1 MIPAVWLMQRKNKMH
16 TYRKK
21 TIVILHSLLML
32 FFLIFLFGY
41 VQLKREVA
49 ILNIGLSYYAEDM
62 LILILSFFSMV
73 KIVYEIYNV
82 EHHREYERRVKKR

>member
-1 MIPAVWLMQRKNKMH
+1 MV
-16 TYRKK
+16 
-21 TIVILHSLLML
+21 

-41 VQLKREVA
+41 VQLKRKVA

-73 KIVYEIYNV
+73 KIVYELYNV
-82 EHHREYERRVKKR
+82 EHHHEYEGRMKKR

>member
-1 MIPAVWLMQRKNKMH
+1 MH

-21 TIVILHSLLML
+21 TIVILHFLLMV

-73 KIVYEIYNV
+73 KIVYELYNV
-82 EHHREYERRVKKR
+82 EHHHEYESRMKKK

>member
-1 MIPAVWLMQRKNKMH
+1 MH

-21 TIVILHSLLML
+21 TITILHSLLLL

-49 ILNIGLSYYAEDM
+49 ILNLGLSYYVEDM
-62 LILILSFFSMV
+62 LIILLSFLSMARV
-73 KIVYEIYNV
+73 VYELYKV
-82 EHHREYERRVKKR
+82 EHHHEYERRMKKK